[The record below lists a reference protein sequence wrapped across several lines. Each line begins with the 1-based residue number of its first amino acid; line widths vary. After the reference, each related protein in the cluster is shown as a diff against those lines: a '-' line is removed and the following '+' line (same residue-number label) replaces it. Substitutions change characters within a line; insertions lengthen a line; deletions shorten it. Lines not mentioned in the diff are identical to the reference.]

1 METSDTRYALSG
13 DVHIAYRVF
22 GSGPPDL
29 VFASGLDFPSV
40 EFHEEFSGDDF
51 GELTDRMRVIRYDKR
66 GTGQSGGTYESYA
79 PYESNRSCDVRAHGV
94 SSLRIC
100 TSQVQHESEPELRQ

>member
-1 METSDTRYALSG
+1 MESSDTRYAQSG

-22 GSGPPDL
+22 GAGPPDL

-51 GELTDRMRVIRYDKR
+51 GELTDRMRVIRFDKR
-66 GTGQSGGTYESYA
+66 GTGASD
-79 PYESNRSCDVRAHGV
+79 RV
-94 SSLRIC
+94 SAWG
-100 TSQVQHESEPELRQ
+100 SETRFAVWPPRWAGLDSFPFP